1 MLRLGIVGCGKVT
14 TMFHLR
20 AIEDVEGLEV
30 VAVADMDGGRME
42 EVRRKTGAERGYLD
56 YLELLSDLDVD
67 VVAVNTPPPFHEEMT
82 LRGLK
87 AGKHVLCE
95 KPLAQSVEGCLH
107 IGEVARAAGLNVLPV
122 HNYFYTPCLE
132 RAEAMVRDGEIGDL
146 QGVELRF
153 ENNLRSYGSRT
164 DFRLRQE
171 HGIVEDILPHV
182 LTVVQRVAGPVE
194 RIESARGWRKSYD
207 VVDNL
212 SAVMTSEGGV
222 KLDCFM
228 IWTSLIPS
236 LSLEVSGSG
245 GRLRM
250 ELMKRP
256 YRVEVESR
264 AGRRVLDRGGLGK
277 YLEIAR
283 FKHPGFRGMYE
294 HLVGLLERSQEPMFT
309 AEDEA
314 RILALIEETKG
325 LLKPI

>member
-30 VAVADMDGGRME
+30 AAVADMDGGRME
-42 EVRRKTGAERGYLD
+42 DVRRKAGAERGYLD
-56 YLELLSDLDVD
+56 YLELLSDPDVD
-67 VVAVNTPPPFHEEMT
+67 IVAVNTPPPFHEEMT
-82 LRGLK
+82 LRSLE

-95 KPLAQSVEGCLH
+95 KPLAQSAEGCLH
-107 IGEVARAAGLNVLPV
+107 IGEVARAAGLRVLPV

-132 RAEAMVRDGEIGDL
+132 KAEALLSEGEIGDI
-146 QGVELRF
+146 QRIKLRF

-182 LTVVQRVAGPVE
+182 LTVIQRVAGPVE
-194 RIESARGWRKSYD
+194 RIESARGWKESYD

-212 SAVMTSEGGV
+212 SAAMTSEGGV
-222 KLDCFM
+222 ELDCFM
-228 IWTSLIPS
+228 NWTSLIPS
-236 LSLEVSGSG
+236 LSLELSGSG
-245 GRLRM
+245 GRIRM

-256 YRVEVESR
+256 YRVEIESK
-264 AGRRVLDRGGLGK
+264 AGKRVMDRGGLGK

-294 HLVGLLERSQEPMFT
+294 HLVGLVEGSQEPMFT

-314 RILALIEETKG
+314 RILALIEETKN

>member
-1 MLRLGIVGCGKVT
+1 M
-14 TMFHLR
+14 
-20 AIEDVEGLEV
+20 
-30 VAVADMDGGRME
+30 
-42 EVRRKTGAERGYLD
+42 
-56 YLELLSDLDVD
+56 
-67 VVAVNTPPPFHEEMT
+67 
-82 LRGLK
+82 
-87 AGKHVLCE
+87 
-95 KPLAQSVEGCLH
+95 
-107 IGEVARAAGLNVLPV
+107 
-122 HNYFYTPCLE
+122 
-132 RAEAMVRDGEIGDL
+132 
-146 QGVELRF
+146 
-153 ENNLRSYGSRT
+153 
-164 DFRLRQE
+164 
-171 HGIVEDILPHV
+171 
-182 LTVVQRVAGPVE
+182 E

-222 KLDCFM
+222 ELDCFM
-228 IWTSLIPS
+228 NWTSLIPS

-256 YRVEVESR
+256 YRLEVESR
-264 AGRRVLDRGGLGK
+264 AGRRVMDRGGLGK

-294 HLVGLLERSQEPMFT
+294 HLVGLLEGSQEPMFT